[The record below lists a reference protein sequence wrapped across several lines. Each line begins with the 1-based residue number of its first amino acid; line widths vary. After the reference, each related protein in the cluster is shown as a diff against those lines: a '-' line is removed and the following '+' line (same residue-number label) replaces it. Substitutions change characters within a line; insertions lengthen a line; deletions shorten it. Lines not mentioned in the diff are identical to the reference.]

1 MNMSRKELE
10 NLFKSYPDVVDIQ
23 QFREMLGG
31 VCEGTARKLLQ
42 EHLVEHRVVRC
53 TYYIPKSCI
62 IDYLLSNH
70 YKQYKKLL
78 KHKVVIGNDKKPK
91 KQNWEA

>member
-1 MNMSRKELE
+1 MSRKELE

-53 TYYIPKSCI
+53 TYYIPKSCV
-62 IDYLLSNH
+62 IDYLLSKH
-70 YKQYKKLL
+70 YHNYKKLL
-78 KHKVVIGNDKKPK
+78 KHKVIIGNEDKSKTK
-91 KQNWEA
+91 NKEA